1 MLIKKC
7 TALLILVTFVLNS
20 TVLAIDQLRVDC
32 EAIRAKIKL
41 EALPVKKKMYN
52 ILALDGGGIRGL
64 IPGQIISQV
73 ETIAYNYAKE
83 KKVTDN
89 ANFKKCFAYEG

>member
-1 MLIKKC
+1 M
-7 TALLILVTFVLNS
+7 
-20 TVLAIDQLRVDC
+20 
-32 EAIRAKIKL
+32 
-41 EALPVKKKMYN
+41 KKKMYN